1 MKNPC
6 PGRDL
11 TELSTGSVR
20 RWQEAPRLVPGERIA
35 QRNEASFPP
44 RPRDGTV
51 LPARGALVPHG
62 LQRFSGDRRAEL
74 EESPRALT
82 PAQLLHEG
90 AGVLWEMMI
99 VLQIPP
105 TTRGFPRVLSLP

>member
-1 MKNPC
+1 MKH
-6 PGRDL
+6 
-11 TELSTGSVR
+11 LSHHGQGS
-20 RWQEAPRLVPGERIA
+20 GT
-35 QRNEASFPP
+35 
-44 RPRDGTV
+44 TV